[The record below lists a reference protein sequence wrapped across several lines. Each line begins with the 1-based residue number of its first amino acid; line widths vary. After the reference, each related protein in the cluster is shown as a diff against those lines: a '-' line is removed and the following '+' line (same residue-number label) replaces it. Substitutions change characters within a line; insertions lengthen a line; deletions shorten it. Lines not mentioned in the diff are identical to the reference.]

1 MHENTFV
8 HKVTKVLLDIL
19 IVLGAI
25 CTVASYPIAWILQQ
39 MTDDDPSVI
48 FPFTLTLLFSGTLA
62 VFILVFLRRMFR
74 TLLNDDPF
82 VSENVSSL
90 RKIAL
95 CSALISIIY
104 FIKCFFRPTF
114 MTLAVCAAFAVAA
127 LFSLTLK
134 DVFKRAVNLRC
145 ENDLTI

>member
-1 MHENTFV
+1 MQENTFV
-8 HKVTKVLLDIL
+8 HKATKILLDIL
-19 IVLGAI
+19 IVLGTL
-25 CTVASYPIAWILQQ
+25 CTVASYLIAKMLQQ
-39 MTDDDPSVI
+39 LTNDDPTVI
-48 FPFTLTLLFSGTLA
+48 FPFTLTLLFSGALA
-62 VFILVFLRRMFR
+62 VFILVQLRKMFR

-95 CSALISIIY
+95 ASALISLIY

-114 MTLAVCAAFAVAA
+114 MTLAVFAAFAVAT

-134 DVFKRAVNLRC
+134 DVFKRAVNLRR